1 MKGKFGKRVF
11 SPTSLIEVLTDIVRA
26 APTMPGT
33 FTSGRVPPAFR
44 ERILLA
50 VTSVN
55 QCRYCQWAHTDLAVA
70 NGISAEQIGALLGSS
85 TQSVPEEERVALL
98 YALHYAETN
107 RQPAAAERRKLFDTY
122 GADVAHDIENWIHL
136 IFFSNLS
143 GNTFDSFLSR
153 LRGEPNP
160 EGNAVFEAMFAVF
173 SAPVL
178 LSIAAATQN
187 SVNPLMS
194 MAHSG

>member
-11 SPTSLIEVLTDIVRA
+11 SPVTLIEVLSEILRA

-33 FTSGRVPPAFR
+33 FTSGRISPAFR

-70 NGISAEQIGALLGSS
+70 SGVSSEQIGALLGSS
-85 TQSVPEEERVALL
+85 TESVPEDERVALL

-107 RQPAAAERRKLFDTY
+107 RRPAAAQRKKLFDTY
-122 GADVAHDIENWIHL
+122 GEDAAHDIENWIHL

-160 EGNAVFEAMFAVF
+160 EGNALFEAMFAVF

-178 LSIAAATQN
+178 LSIAAATKN
-187 SVNPLMS
+187 SVNPLTS
-194 MAHSG
+194 MAHKS

>member
-1 MKGKFGKRVF
+1 MKGKFRKRVF
-11 SPTSLIEVLTDIVRA
+11 SPASLIEILGDIVRA

-33 FTSGRVPPAFR
+33 FTSGRISPAFR

-70 NGISAEQIGALLGSS
+70 SGVSSEQIGALLGSS
-85 TQSVPEEERVALL
+85 TESVPGEERVALL
-98 YALHYAETN
+98 YALHYAQTN
-107 RQPAAAERRKLFDTY
+107 RQPAVAERKKLIDTY
-122 GADVAHDIENWIHL
+122 GEETARDIENWIYL

-178 LSIAAATQN
+178 LSIAAATKN
-187 SVNPLMS
+187 SVNPLAS
-194 MAHSG
+194 MAHAG

>member
-1 MKGKFGKRVF
+1 MNGKFGKRVF
-11 SPTSLIEVLTDIVRA
+11 TPQSMVEILTDIVRA

-33 FTSGRVPPAFR
+33 FTSGRISPAFR

-55 QCRYCQWAHTDLAVA
+55 RCRYCQWVHSDLAAA
-70 NGISAEQIGALLGSS
+70 NGISADQIASLLGSS
-85 TQSVPEEERVALL
+85 TQSVPEEEKVALL

-107 RQPAAAERRKLFDTY
+107 RNPSPLHRQQLVDTY
-122 GADVAHDIENWIHL
+122 GSETAHDIENWIHL

-143 GNTFDSFLSR
+143 GNTFDAFLSR

-160 EGNAVFEAMFAVF
+160 EGNAIFEAMFAVL

-178 LSIAAATQN
+178 LSLAALSKN
-187 SVNPLMS
+187 SVNPLVS
-194 MAHSG
+194 LEHN